1 MSVTVWDVFR
11 NPVLRQCDPLIAAGS
26 RGMDRAVRWAYSH
39 ERYDVTQFLSGGE
52 LLIIEGS
59 VLAGLD
65 DDARRTYVDALA
77 DAEVSGLFIE
87 LVDFFRSVP
96 DAMVRRADERALP
109 IIGLRRRMPFVALC
123 QEINTRIV
131 REQMLS
137 GMKIDTLSTSLR
149 SGMARAASVGDVADV
164 LFRVLGES
172 VVIFDAEGRVAARA
186 GLDGVPAEA
195 WKTEAFAPV
204 PVRGE
209 GAVVATVAI
218 GQRFCIVD
226 APMRDAICAVLDTCL
241 MPFMERTIEGRIRAR
256 LLAGAADGLHAGVS
270 EVAEGGEMMR
280 ALGFLRSAHV
290 FVFALVFRS
299 LDGSVPQI
307 SERMRTT
314 LDRSGESGR
323 SGVLTLLDGD
333 VLYGCFLS
341 DDVFVRSVAFNEE
354 CRTVLTTFLS
364 TNVWVVAGVS
374 AIGAAGLLDHFAA
387 LRHEVAHGEANW
399 GHMTPLHDSAF
410 DRMLSIP
417 STSDA
422 VDAFVGQIAGGLLPR
437 DADLVDTLRALAES
451 AGSKTQACARLG
463 ITRQTLYNRLDK
475 VTEITGIEQQDRKGW
490 DSLLVA
496 ARMIAARRKR
506 D

>member
-11 NPVLRQCDPLIAAGS
+11 DPVLRQCDPLIAAGS
-26 RGMDRAVRWAYSH
+26 RGMDHVVRWAYSH

-59 VLAGLD
+59 ALADLD
-65 DDARRTYVDALA
+65 DDARRAYIDALA
-77 DAEVSGLFIE
+77 EAGVSGLAIE
-87 LVDFFRSVP
+87 LVDFFRSTP

-137 GMKIDTLSTSLR
+137 GMEIDTMSTSLR
-149 SGMARAASVGDVADV
+149 RGMTKATSAGDVADV

-172 VVIFDAEGRVAARA
+172 VVIFDAGAGVAARA

-195 WKTEAFAPV
+195 WKAEAFTPI

-209 GAVVATVAI
+209 GTIVATVAI
-218 GQRFCIVD
+218 GQRFGIMD
-226 APMRDAICAVLDTCL
+226 APMRGAIAAVLDACL
-241 MPFMERTIEGRIRAR
+241 APFMVQTIEGKIRAR
-256 LLAGAADGLHAGVS
+256 LLSGAADGLHAGS
-270 EVAEGGEMMR
+270 TEVAEGGEMMR

-290 FVFALVFRS
+290 FAFALVFNA
-299 LDGSVPQI
+299 LDGSVPQAA
-307 SERMRTT
+307 ERLRGVM
-314 LDRSGESGR
+314 DRSGESGR
-323 SGVLTLLDGD
+323 SGVIVLLEGN

-341 DDVFVRSVAFNEE
+341 DDAFTRSAAFNEE
-354 CRTVLTTFLS
+354 CRTALTTFLS
-364 TNVWVVAGVS
+364 MNVWVVAGVS
-374 AIGAAGLLDHFAA
+374 VTGASGLLDHFAA
-387 LRHEVAHGEANW
+387 LRYEVAHGEPNW
-399 GHMTPLHDSAF
+399 GHMTPLHDGAI

-422 VDAFVGQIAGGLLPR
+422 VDAFVGQIAGGLLPG
-437 DADLVDTLRALAES
+437 DADLVDTLCALAES
-451 AGSKTQACARLG
+451 AGGKTQACARLG

-490 DSLLVA
+490 DSLLIA
-496 ARMIAARRKR
+496 ARMIVARRGR
-506 D
+506 G